1 MPKRKTV
8 RGAAKRFKRTASGKI
23 RRKKA
28 YLRHILTTKSSKTK
42 RNLRKAGY
50 IDGRDEEAVK
60 RMLPYL

>member
-8 RGAAKRFKRTASGKI
+8 RGAAKRFKRTASGRI

-28 YLRHILTTKSSKTK
+28 YLRHILTTKSAKTK

-50 IDGRDEEAVK
+50 IDGRDEKAVE